1 MRIMDLIMLDEFA
14 SKKEYKKGRKNQ
26 RQVAQQKITTKE
38 NDPQW
43 KTSGDWNGSWN
54 WNDSTEKIAWEKFK
68 EPSERR

>member
-1 MRIMDLIMLDEFA
+1 MDLIMLDEFA

-43 KTSGDWNGSWN
+43 KTSGD
-54 WNDSTEKIAWEKFK
+54 
-68 EPSERR
+68 